1 MDDMDGLCDVAR
13 SWIFSVKV
21 GRVIVLFRT
30 KTMQ

>member
-21 GRVIVLFRT
+21 GRVTLRT